1 MNDFFA
7 MGGYA
12 AYVWPSYIIAV
23 ATIAGM
29 AIQTVTAWRRAQER
43 LQALEKDAAQPT
55 SQP

>member
-1 MNDFFA
+1 